1 MESKVM
7 KTKEER
13 NWYDYVIGVC
23 IVLILA
29 VVPLFIGAKYVDVTS
44 SESVVRSSAKIL
56 DVFSYYKSLT
66 ICFITL
72 FMAIMFFIYI
82 PEKAGKKYNFEHP
95 IFFCGIAFILF
106 VILSFFLT
114 SYKELALI
122 GISERYESMWTLISY
137 MALMIISFKYC
148 VTKFRVKF
156 VICGIFAG
164 IFVVGTIGMFQY
176 FNMDI
181 FSTEFGAKWVLG
193 DMYQGNLL
201 NIKFDEVYSLLYN
214 PNCVGMY
221 CAMLLPFTVILAV
234 CLPFN
239 ISKYRFEGIIKY
251 ISIALSI
258 VLVLNLI
265 GSDSEGGFVAVFISL
280 FIAVALGIV
289 YIIKNKKYKQCSKIF
304 LTTVFIITVIFI
316 LSSIVFI
323 LNNEKV
329 LEKISYNIDILT
341 GKSEGSS
348 GYYFKD
354 LLVDTDKNR
363 AEILTVDDSIFIN
376 YNKDNK
382 QIQISDNENI
392 LLPYE
397 ECNFSI
403 EAIENKRTNNHTIK
417 SKNGQILNVNI
428 LLKEN
433 VPVLELKSDNI
444 SIRFKVSDKGELS
457 PINKNYDIIDI
468 SKKADSVGFKG
479 MEAFG
484 TGRGYIW
491 SRSMP
496 LIFSNG
502 IKGFIS
508 GSGPDSF
515 AIAFPQF
522 EIREKLKYLG
532 NPYIIIDKPHN
543 FYLQTAI
550 NTGLL
555 SLISLIIL
563 FIMYIYRT
571 IKSILK
577 DIEKDKLIISL
588 KFAFLIGIIGYLISA
603 LATDSVVS
611 VAPTFWIM
619 LGTGF
624 AVSEF
629 SKTK

>member
-1 MESKVM
+1 M
-7 KTKEER
+7 KTKEQK
-13 NWYDYVIGVC
+13 NWYDYTIGVC
-23 IVLILA
+23 VILVLAI
-29 VVPLFIGAKYVDVTS
+29 VPLFIGAKYVDVTP
-44 SESVVRSSAKIL
+44 SESIVRSSAKIL

-72 FMAIMFFIYI
+72 FMSIAFFMYV
-82 PEKAGKKYNFEHP
+82 PEKGEKKYNLEHP

-137 MALMIISFKYC
+137 MALMVISFKYC
-148 VTKFRVKF
+148 VTKFRVKL
-156 VICGIFAG
+156 VICGLFAG
-164 IFVVGTIGMFQY
+164 IFIIGTIGMFQY
-176 FNMDI
+176 FDMDI

-193 DMYQGNLL
+193 DMYQGNPL

-221 CAMLLPFTVILAV
+221 CSMLLPFTIILAV

-239 ISKYRFEGIIKY
+239 IFKYCFEGIIKY
-251 ISIALSI
+251 ISIILSVI
-258 VLVLNLI
+258 LIFNLV
-265 GSDSEGGFVAVFISL
+265 GSDSEGGFVAVFTSL
-280 FIAVALGIV
+280 FIAAVLGIV
-289 YIIKNKKYKQCSKIF
+289 YIIKNKKYRQCSKVF
-304 LTTVFIITVIFI
+304 LTVIFVI
-316 LSSIVFI
+316 VSVFVLSSVIFI
-323 LNNEKV
+323 LNNENV
-329 LEKISYNIDILT
+329 IEKISYNFDILT

-354 LLVDTDKNR
+354 LLVDSNKNR
-363 AEILTVDDSIFIN
+363 IEILTIDNSIFID
-376 YNKDNK
+376 YNKDSK
-382 QIQISDNENI
+382 RLQISDKDNI
-392 LLPYE
+392 LLPYN
-397 ECNFSI
+397 ECDFSI
-403 EAIENKRTNNHTIK
+403 ETIKEKRRNNHIIK
-417 SKNGQILNVNI
+417 SKNGQILSMDI
-428 LLKEN
+428 FLKEN
-433 VPVLELKSDNI
+433 IPVLELKNDNI
-444 SIRFKVSDKGELS
+444 SIRFKVSDKGELL
-457 PINKNYDIIDI
+457 PVDKNYNIIDI
-468 SKKADSVGFKG
+468 NKKADSIGFNG
-479 MEAFG
+479 IEAFG

-555 SLISLIIL
+555 SLVSFIVL
-563 FIMYIYRT
+563 FVTYIYRT

-577 DIEKDKLIISL
+577 DIENDKLIISL
-588 KFAFLIGIIGYLISA
+588 KFAFLIGVIGYLISA

-624 AVSEF
+624 AISEF